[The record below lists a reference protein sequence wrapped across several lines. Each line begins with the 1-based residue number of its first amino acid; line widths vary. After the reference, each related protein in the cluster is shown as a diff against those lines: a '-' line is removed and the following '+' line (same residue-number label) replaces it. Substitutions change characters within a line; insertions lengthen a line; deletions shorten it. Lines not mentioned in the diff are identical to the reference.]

1 MVMKYRR
8 FGRTEIQMPVISV
21 GGMRFQTSWKRDD
34 AVKAESIEN
43 LEKIVA
49 HAVELGLNHFET
61 AHGYGTSEEE
71 LGPVLGQYD
80 RDSLIIQTKVVPDGT
95 VKEFRDTLDTS
106 MKCLRADRLD
116 LLGIHG
122 INNDEIL
129 QKVLRKGGVLE
140 EALKLKEQ
148 GVIRAVGFSSHG
160 LPAMITRAIQTDAFD
175 YVNLWHSYIYPFN
188 LPAITEA
195 ARHDM
200 GVFIISPND
209 KGGMLY
215 DPPEKLCRLTAPL
228 SPMTFNDV
236 FILSNP
242 NIHTI
247 SCGVAKPSDFD
258 EHVAAVEQMDALTDA
273 VEAIRQRL
281 DGEME
286 TIFDADWAKYYLKGV
301 PDWSQTPEGLN
312 IFIVVWLWNLVKAFD
327 LKKYAQMRYN
337 LMGNADHWFPGC
349 KPQVHAQIDPKAL
362 RQSLAASPYA
372 DRIMDILEEAHDL
385 MAAEEVN
392 RLSEED

>member
-8 FGRTEIQMPVISV
+8 FGRTEIQIPLISV
-21 GGMRFQTSWKRDD
+21 GGMRFQTSWKGEDPVNPES
-34 AVKAESIEN
+34 VKN
-43 LEKIVA
+43 LEKMVA
-49 HAVELGLNHFET
+49 HALESGMNHFET
-61 AHGYGTSEEE
+61 AHGYGTSQEEF
-71 LGPVLGQYD
+71 GQVLPNYD
-80 RDSLIIQTKVVPDGT
+80 RDSLIIQTKVDPKET
-95 VKEFRDTLDTS
+95 VKEYLEILEIS
-106 MKCLRADRLD
+106 MKRLKVDRLD
-116 LLGIHG
+116 LFAIHG

-129 QKVLRKGGVLE
+129 QHVSQKGGILDAV
-140 EALKLKEQ
+140 LKLKSQ
-148 GVIRAVGFSSHG
+148 GRIGAVGFSSHG
-160 LPAMITRAIQTDAFD
+160 SPAMITRAIQTDAFD

-188 LPAITEA
+188 LPAIQEA
-195 ARHDM
+195 TKHDM

-247 SCGVAKPSDFD
+247 SCGAAKPSDFD
-258 EHVAAVEQMDALTDA
+258 EHIAAVEQMDSLTDT

-286 TIFDADWAKYYLKGV
+286 KVFDADWAHHYLKGV

-337 LMGNADHWFPGC
+337 LMGNAEHWFPGC
-349 KPQVHAQIDPKAL
+349 KPEVHAKIDQKAL
-362 RQSLAASPYA
+362 RQSLDASPYA
-372 DRIMDILEEAHDL
+372 DRMMDILEEAYDL
-385 MAAEEVN
+385 MKAEEVN